1 MRFASA
7 KGTTKSRSHENFS
20 RIPSKSH
27 KLEKKRKKRKRFVKQ
42 HFHRGDKIG
51 GRVRVFGIRL
61 NVALREGVKTKGDS
75 VGRDKVDKTQR
86 SAWPR
91 GEERLKWRARVRTGR
106 TRGFVDERKPLTER
120 SYESTSLS
128 PMQSVMQHF
137 ALLAGSKRQ
146 RLLPS
151 TCQSV
156 PGFYERCVNST
167 ALLRAS

>member
-1 MRFASA
+1 MAGSV
-7 KGTTKSRSHENFS
+7 S
-20 RIPSKSH
+20 
-27 KLEKKRKKRKRFVKQ
+27 
-42 HFHRGDKIG
+42 
-51 GRVRVFGIRL
+51 GIRL
-61 NVALREGVKTKGDS
+61 NVGLLEGRGLKRRTKGDS
-75 VGRDKVDKTQR
+75 DKVDKTQR
-86 SAWPR
+86 SAWPG
-91 GEERLKWRARVRTGR
+91 GEERLKWRARVRMGR